1 MEKLL
6 AIAKRVADQAE
17 IYSATSNT
25 DGVSFEN
32 SKLKDIDSKMQ
43 HGVALRIIKDGKL
56 GFAYTK
62 NLIDREELVQNAFA
76 SLKGGVEAQ
85 YEFPLTKQLPSLQSF
100 DASIKQLNNTQMVEE
115 CARICDTL
123 GAKTKGEILVGFGRE
138 MTQVRIMN
146 SAGTDASAEFSEYSG
161 YAGILY
167 PGSQAAIGRILY
179 LKQFQKFPDGMLNFM
194 LDIYNRSLK
203 EAKIKSGKMKVLFM
217 PETLYALIWRLK
229 EGTLGKNIYEKVSP
243 IKDKLGQKILSE
255 KLTVFDETLN
265 DNWPSPR
272 TFDDEGTPCSNL
284 TVIEAGVFKN
294 FYTDLNYAQKL
305 NVKSSRVGSSRRRV
319 DSTGHGYKTG
329 ISSKIIPSLNHL
341 TVKPGKKSL
350 ADLIKAIDKGI
361 IVCGIM
367 GAHSGNIL
375 NGDFSVGL
383 SPGIYVENGEI
394 IGQVKD
400 AMVAGNIY
408 EVMKNVVDIE
418 DTVYPGYT
426 AMFPP
431 AIGMLPAVLFDDV
444 SVATKN

>member
-32 SKLKDIDSKMQ
+32 AKLKDIDSKMQ

-62 NLIDREELVQNAFA
+62 NLIDREQLVQNAFA

-85 YEFPLTKQLPSLQSF
+85 YEFPLTKRLPSLQSF
-100 DASIKQLNNTQMVEE
+100 DASIKKLTNTQMVEE
-115 CARICDTL
+115 CTRICDTL
-123 GAKTKGEILVGFGRE
+123 GAKTKGEIQVGFGRE

-179 LKQFQKFPDGMLNFM
+179 LKKFQKFPDGMLNFM

-203 EAKIKSGKMKVLFM
+203 EAKSASSGRMKVLFM
-217 PETLYALIWRLK
+217 PETIYALIWRLK
-229 EGTLGKNIYEKVSP
+229 EGTIGKNIYEKVSP

-255 KLTVFDETLN
+255 KLTIVDESLN
-265 DNWPSPR
+265 DNWTGAR
-272 TFDDEGTPCSNL
+272 AFDDEGTPCQNL

-305 NVKSSRVGSSRRRV
+305 NVKPSGN
-319 DSTGHGYKTG
+319 GYKTG
-329 ISSKIIPSLNHL
+329 ISSKIIPTLTHL

-350 ADLIKAIDKGI
+350 ADLIKAMDKGI

-408 EVMKNVVDIE
+408 EVMKSVVDIE

-431 AIGMLPAVLFDDV
+431 ALGMLPAVLFDDV

>member
-6 AIAKRVADQAE
+6 EIAKRVADQAE
-17 IYSATSNT
+17 IYSAVSNT

-32 SKLKDIDSKMQ
+32 AKLKDIDSKMQ
-43 HGVALRIIKDGKL
+43 YGVALRIIKNGKL

-62 NLIDREELVQNAFA
+62 NLVDREQIVQNAFA

-85 YEFPLTKQLPSLQSF
+85 YQFGLTKKLPALKSF
-100 DASIKQLNNTQMVEE
+100 DASINKLTNTQMVEE
-115 CARICDTL
+115 CTRICETL
-123 GAKTKGEILVGFGRE
+123 GAKTKGEISVGFGRE

-146 SAGTDASAEFSEYSG
+146 SAGTDLSAEFSEYSG

-167 PGSQAAIGRILY
+167 PGSQASIGRFMY
-179 LKQFQKFPDGMLNFM
+179 LKKFQKFPDTILNFM

-203 EAKIKSGKMKVLFM
+203 EAKSASGGRMKVLFM

-243 IKDKLGQKILSE
+243 IKDKLGQKIFSE
-255 KLTVFDETLN
+255 KLTVKDESLN
-265 DNWPSPR
+265 DNWTGAR
-272 TFDDEGTPCSNL
+272 AFDDEGTPCQNL
-284 TVIEAGVFKN
+284 TIIEAGVFKN

-305 NVKSSRVGSSRRRV
+305 NVKSS
-319 DSTGHGYKTG
+319 GHGFKTG
-329 ISSKIIPSLNHL
+329 IASKIMPTLAHL
-341 TVKPGKKSL
+341 TIKPGKKSL

-408 EVMKNVVDIE
+408 EVMNNVIDIE
-418 DTVYPGYT
+418 DAVYPGYT

-431 AIGMLPAVLFDDV
+431 ALGMLPAVLFDDV
-444 SVATKN
+444 NVATKS

>member
-6 AIAKRVADQAE
+6 AIAKRVTDQAE

-32 SKLKDIDSKMQ
+32 AKLKDIDSKMQ

-62 NLIDREELVQNAFA
+62 NLIYREELVQNAFA

-85 YEFPLTKQLPSLQSF
+85 YEFPLTKRLPSLQSF
-100 DASIKQLNNTQMVEE
+100 DASIKKLTNTQMVEE
-115 CARICDTL
+115 CTRICDTL
-123 GAKTKGEILVGFGRE
+123 GAKTKGEIYVGFGRE
-138 MTQVRIMN
+138 MAQVRIMN
-146 SAGTDASAEFSEYSG
+146 SVGTDVSAEFSEYSG

-179 LKQFQKFPDGMLNFM
+179 LKKFQKFPDATLNFM

-229 EGTLGKNIYEKVSP
+229 EGTHGKNIYEKVSP
-243 IKDKLGQKILSE
+243 IKDKPGQKILSE
-255 KLTVFDETLN
+255 KLTISDESLN
-265 DNWPSPR
+265 DNWTGAR
-272 TFDDEGTPCSNL
+272 AFDDEGTPCQNL

-305 NVKSSRVGSSRRRV
+305 NVKPS
-319 DSTGHGYKTG
+319 GHGYKTG
-329 ISSKIIPSLNHL
+329 ISSKIIPTLTHL

-350 ADLIKAIDKGI
+350 ANLIKTMDKGI

-375 NGDFSVGL
+375 NGDFSIGL

-431 AIGMLPAVLFDDV
+431 ALGMLPAVLFDDV